1 MNINYEYKLL
11 IDDGSVKRPTV
22 ADAIIVN
29 KNSGELR
36 FKNNVTETSLW
47 PGANYLDEDIHQTA
61 STPTLSIYLSKPMQ
75 MVLHMMEQHGRSYTQ
90 TTPH

>member
-29 KNSGELR
+29 KNSTKLV
-36 FKNNVTETSLW
+36 FKDNITETSLW
-47 PGANYLDEDIHQTA
+47 PGM
-61 STPTLSIYLSKPMQ
+61 S
-75 MVLHMMEQHGRSYTQ
+75 
-90 TTPH
+90 